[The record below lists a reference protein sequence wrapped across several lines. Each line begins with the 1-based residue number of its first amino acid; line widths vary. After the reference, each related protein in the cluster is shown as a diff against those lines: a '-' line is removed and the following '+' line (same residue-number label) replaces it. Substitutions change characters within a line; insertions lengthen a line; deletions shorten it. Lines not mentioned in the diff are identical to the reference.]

1 MSDFTSWG
9 TSPDLRFKPE
19 VTAPGGQIYSTVND
33 NRYESMSGTSMAAP
47 HAAGGVALVVQYLK
61 SKKVELKEREF
72 VNLAKTLLI
81 NTAKPQIEKET
92 NLSYLTRRQGA
103 GLVQIYDAIKT
114 NVSAVDQKG
123 GAAIALGELK
133 NENKFTL
140 KENWAWDGTLF
151 NDRTGK
157 HEEAPEGQY
166 YIKTSGKVDY
176 PGAREQEV
184 VMPIKIDKTAP
195 TINPELTKLE
205 GNNYRVKFN
214 ANDNMKV
221 CYKMIIVNGDYTKP
235 LAVLDKYDE
244 LGVVLPSGFNLVSVV
259 ATDFAGNFSEQK
271 DFYINNTFIDIYPEW
286 EKPYIFLTNSNLDI
300 EYIVNN
306 LFTGLGKLN
315 VTLDDKI
322 TENLP
327 LYGRKKE

>member
-61 SKKVELKEREF
+61 SKKVELKGREF

-151 NDRTGK
+151 NDRTGMSR
-157 HEEAPEGQY
+157 G
-166 YIKTSGKVDY
+166 
-176 PGAREQEV
+176 
-184 VMPIKIDKTAP
+184 
-195 TINPELTKLE
+195 LT
-205 GNNYRVKFN
+205 
-214 ANDNMKV
+214 
-221 CYKMIIVNGDYTKP
+221 P
-235 LAVLDKYDE
+235 LH
-244 LGVVLPSGFNLVSVV
+244 
-259 ATDFAGNFSEQK
+259 
-271 DFYINNTFIDIYPEW
+271 
-286 EKPYIFLTNSNLDI
+286 
-300 EYIVNN
+300 
-306 LFTGLGKLN
+306 
-315 VTLDDKI
+315 
-322 TENLP
+322 
-327 LYGRKKE
+327 